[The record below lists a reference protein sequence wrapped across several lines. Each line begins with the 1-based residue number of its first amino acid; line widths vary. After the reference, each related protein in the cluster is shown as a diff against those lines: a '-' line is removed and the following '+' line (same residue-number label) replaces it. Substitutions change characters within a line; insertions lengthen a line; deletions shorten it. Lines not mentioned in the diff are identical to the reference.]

1 MSMGLF
7 SACGT
12 AAEKPVYEITSPVF
26 DEITIHLDKRYYPAV
41 NSDKFI
47 IRTYNNSDQNMY
59 IGKARLNGKSL
70 ETFWFPHEAFANG
83 GLLEL
88 WMSPNPN
95 KKWGKKEL
103 PVR

>member
-1 MSMGLF
+1 
-7 SACGT
+7 
-12 AAEKPVYEITSPVF
+12 
-26 DEITIHLDKRYYPAV
+26 
-41 NSDKFI
+41 
-47 IRTYNNSDQNMY
+47 MY
-59 IGKARLNGKSL
+59 ISKARLNGKSL

-83 GLLEL
+83 GVLEL